1 MLKLD
6 LIITLHHLLG
16 NIIKSMKNKVTNL
29 CKLIKENLSKNKAKE
44 ITVINLK
51 KKTSIA
57 DYMIICTGTSN
68 RHIISLS
75 NYLSEDLKKLDL
87 NMLNI
92 EGKRG
97 GDWIIVDI
105 GDIIIHL
112 FRSEVREYYN
122 LEKMWT
128 IN

>member
-1 MLKLD
+1 
-6 LIITLHHLLG
+6 
-16 NIIKSMKNKVTNL
+16 MKNNTIDL
-29 CKLIKENLSKNKAKE
+29 CNFIKKNLSKNKAQE

-68 RHIISLS
+68 RHITALS
-75 NYLSEDLKKLDL
+75 NYLSEDLKRLEL

-92 EGKRG
+92 EGKSG

>member
-1 MLKLD
+1 M
-6 LIITLHHLLG
+6 
-16 NIIKSMKNKVTNL
+16 
-29 CKLIKENLSKNKAKE
+29 
-44 ITVINLK
+44 
-51 KKTSIA
+51 
-57 DYMIICTGTSN
+57 
-68 RHIISLS
+68 
-75 NYLSEDLKKLDL
+75 SEDLKKLEL

-97 GDWIIVDI
+97 GDWIILDV

>member
-1 MLKLD
+1 MKNTSLD
-6 LIITLHHLLG
+6 LCKF
-16 NIIKSMKNKVTNL
+16 IKKS
-29 CKLIKENLSKNKAKE
+29 LSKNKAKK
-44 ITVINLK
+44 IIIINLR

-57 DYMIICTGTSN
+57 DFMIICTGTSN
-68 RHIISLS
+68 RHLVALS
-75 NYLSEDLKKLDL
+75 NYLSEDLKKLNL

-92 EGKRG
+92 EGQKN

-122 LEKMWT
+122 LEKMWAVS
-128 IN
+128 

>member
-1 MLKLD
+1 MIKKPLD
-6 LIITLHHLLG
+6 LCKFIE
-16 NIIKSMKNKVTNL
+16 KS
-29 CKLIKENLSKNKAKE
+29 LSKNKAKE
-44 ITVINLK
+44 ITVIDLK

-68 RHIISLS
+68 RHITALS
-75 NYLSEDLKKLDL
+75 NYLNEDLKKLNL

-92 EGKRG
+92 EGRKN

-112 FRSEVREYYN
+112 FRGEVREYYN
-122 LEKMWT
+122 LEKMWS

>member
-1 MLKLD
+1 M
-6 LIITLHHLLG
+6 
-16 NIIKSMKNKVTNL
+16 IKKSIDI
-29 CKLIKENLSKNKAKE
+29 CKFIKKSLSKNKAKE
-44 ITVINLK
+44 ITVIDLK

-68 RHIISLS
+68 RHITALS
-75 NYLSEDLKKLDL
+75 NYLSEDLKKLNL

-92 EGKRG
+92 EGKKN

-105 GDIIIHL
+105 GDIIVHL
-112 FRSEVREYYN
+112 FRGEVREYYN

>member
-1 MLKLD
+1 M
-6 LIITLHHLLG
+6 
-16 NIIKSMKNKVTNL
+16 IKKSIDL
-29 CKLIKENLSKNKAKE
+29 CKFIKRSLSNNKAKE
-44 ITVINLK
+44 ITVIDLK

-68 RHIISLS
+68 RHITALS
-75 NYLSEDLKKLDL
+75 NYLSEDLKKLNL

-92 EGKRG
+92 EGRKN

-105 GDIIIHL
+105 GDIIVHL
-112 FRSEVREYYN
+112 FRGEVREYYN

>member
-1 MLKLD
+1 
-6 LIITLHHLLG
+6 
-16 NIIKSMKNKVTNL
+16 MKNKTIDL
-29 CKLIKENLSKNKAKE
+29 CNFIKKNLSKNKAQE

-68 RHIISLS
+68 RHITALS
-75 NYLSEDLKKLDL
+75 NYLSEDLKRLEL

>member
-1 MLKLD
+1 
-6 LIITLHHLLG
+6 
-16 NIIKSMKNKVTNL
+16 MKNKPIDL
-29 CKLIKENLSKNKAKE
+29 CKFIKNTLSKNKAKE
-44 ITVINLK
+44 ITVIDLK

-57 DYMIICTGTSN
+57 DYMIICSGTSN
-68 RHIISLS
+68 RHITALS
-75 NYLSEDLKKLDL
+75 SYLNEDLKKLNL

-92 EGKRG
+92 EGRKN

-122 LEKMWT
+122 LEKMWAL
-128 IN
+128 N